1 MRFVIM
7 HKNDPRTEAGEPPP
21 MELVH
26 KMGAFIG
33 EYAKSGRFLDGAGL
47 RGSAM
52 RTRLVFRGGRA
63 TVTQGPYRGEKELP
77 ASMLLLEVATRDQA
91 LGWAERYG
99 KLLGDCELEVG
110 NVTEPWDIGV
120 APKPENPPLHM
131 LLIEQE
137 GPERTSKQKA
147 DLTRLETEMTKA
159 GVLLRSTKLARS
171 TKAKRLAFK
180 GNDLRITDGPFT
192 ESKELIGGFAVL
204 ELSGFDE
211 ALEMSRRYAAIL
223 GGEVEI
229 DIRVV
234 AD

>member
-7 HKNDPRTEAGEPPP
+7 HKNEPRTEAGEPPP
-21 MELVH
+21 MELVR

-47 RGSAM
+47 GASST
-52 RTRLVFRGGRA
+52 RTRLVFRDGRA
-63 TVTQGPYRGEKELP
+63 TVTHGPYRGEAEVP
-77 ASMLLLEVATRDQA
+77 SSMLLLEVATRDQA

-99 KLLGDCELEVG
+99 KLLGDCELELG
-110 NVTEPWDIGV
+110 KVTEPWDLGLV
-120 APKPENPPLHM
+120 PRPENPPLHL

-137 GPERTSKQKA
+137 GRERTPKQKA

-159 GVLLRSTKLARS
+159 GVLVRSTKLARS
-171 TKAKRLAFK
+171 TNARRLVFK
-180 GNDLRITDGPFT
+180 GNDLLVTDGPFA

-211 ALEMSRRYAAIL
+211 AIEMCRTYAAIL

-234 AD
+234 AP